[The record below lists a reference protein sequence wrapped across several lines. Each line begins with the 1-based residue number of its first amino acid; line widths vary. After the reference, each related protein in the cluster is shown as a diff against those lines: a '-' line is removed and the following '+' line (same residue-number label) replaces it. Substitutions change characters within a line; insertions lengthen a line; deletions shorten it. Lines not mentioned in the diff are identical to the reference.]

1 MDRTLI
7 ESSLLAA
14 AEDVLDSMCFT
25 ALEGQMPVAAL
36 QWPGELLV
44 ELSVG
49 RHLEFDGVCC
59 GHFGL
64 RMEAATARMIAGNLL
79 GEDEEFLTEAQS
91 SEAVGE
97 IANMICGSLL
107 GRLEAKHAFRL
118 SSPVIWPKDAA
129 EPPRSE
135 GLCIEGRATVTDPL
149 LSLFTLDCGRMLVWM
164 QVA

>member
-91 SEAVGE
+91 SERNRQYDLRVASRQVRGQ
-97 IANMICGSLL
+97 ACLSAKFACYLAK
-107 GRLEAKHAFRL
+107 GR
-118 SSPVIWPKDAA
+118 
-129 EPPRSE
+129 
-135 GLCIEGRATVTDPL
+135 GRAPAQRRAL
-149 LSLFTLDCGRMLVWM
+149 H
-164 QVA
+164 